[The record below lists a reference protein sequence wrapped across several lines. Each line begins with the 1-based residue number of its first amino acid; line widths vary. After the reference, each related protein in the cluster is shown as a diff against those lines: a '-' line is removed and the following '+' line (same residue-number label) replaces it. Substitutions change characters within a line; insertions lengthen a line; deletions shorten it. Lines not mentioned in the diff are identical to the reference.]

1 MGTKIPDLEREELMQ
16 SITDIT
22 VLSTITIKEALKIID
37 ESSKQ
42 ILLVVDETGKLVG
55 TLTDGDIRRGLL
67 KGLDLN
73 SSIESIIFA
82 TPTIAKIS
90 DTKEEILKIALSKKL
105 HQIPIVDENGK
116 IVGIQE
122 IEELIK
128 PKEKTNKVVLMVG
141 GLGTRLRP
149 LTDNTPKPMLK
160 VGNKPIL
167 QTIVEK
173 FAEYGYTNIV
183 MCVNYKSHVIK
194 DYFGDGSEF
203 GVNIEYVFEEQR
215 MGTAGALSLLKEK
228 PTEAFFVMNGDLLT
242 NVNFEHLHDYHMSNS
257 AMGTMCVREY
267 DFQVPYGVVNIEDSK
282 ILSIEEKPVQ
292 KFFVSAGI
300 YMLSP
305 EILKFIPQDEFFDMP
320 TLFEKLISEKKNAI
334 SFPLREYWL
343 DIGRMEEYKKANEE
357 YDEVF

>member
-1 MGTKIPDLEREELMQ
+1 MKRINNIKLKPT
-16 SITDIT
+16 S
-22 VLSTITIKEALKIID
+22 TIKEALIIID
-37 ESSKQ
+37 SGAMQ
-42 ILLVVDETGKLVG
+42 IALIVDENDRLLG

-73 SSIESIIFA
+73 SSIESVIFK
-82 TPTIAKIS
+82 TPTVAKIS
-90 DTKEEILKIALSKKL
+90 DTKEEILKIALTKKL
-105 HQIPIVDENGK
+105 HQIPIVDEDGK
-116 IVGIQE
+116 IIGIQD

-128 PKEKTNKVVLMVG
+128 PKDKTNRVILMVG

-149 LTDNTPKPMLK
+149 LTENTPKPMLK

-183 MCVNYKSHVIK
+183 MCVNYKSHVIEN
-194 DYFGDGSEF
+194 YFGDGSEF
-203 GVNIEYVFEEQR
+203 GVNIEYVLEDKR
-215 MGTAGALSLLKEK
+215 MGTAGALSLLKTK
-228 PTEAFFVMNGDLLT
+228 PTEPFFVMNGDLLT
-242 NVNFEHLHDYHMSNS
+242 NVNFAHLDNYHLSNN
-257 AMGTMCVREY
+257 AMATMCVREY
-267 DFQVPYGVVNIEDSK
+267 DFQVPYGVVSIKNSK
-282 ILSIEEKPVQ
+282 ILSIEEKPTH

-305 EILKFIPQDEFFDMP
+305 EILEYIPKNQFYDMP
-320 TLFEKLISEKKNAI
+320 TLFEDLISKNKNVV

-343 DIGRMEEYKKANEE
+343 DIGRMEEFEKANNE

>member
-1 MGTKIPDLEREELMQ
+1 MR
-16 SITDIT
+16 DIEN
-22 VLSTITIKEALKIID
+22 LKLNINSTIKEALEIID
-37 ESSKQ
+37 KAAMQ
-42 ILLVVDETGKLVG
+42 IALVIDNRDKLLG

-73 SSIESIIFA
+73 SSIKTIVYK
-82 TPTIAKIS
+82 TPTVANIT
-90 DTKEEILKIALSKKL
+90 DTKEEILKLALSKKL
-105 HQIPIVDENGK
+105 HQVPIIDNDGK

-128 PKEKTNKVVLMVG
+128 PKEKTNKVILMVG

-149 LTDNTPKPMLK
+149 LTENTPKPMLK

-173 FAEYGYTNIV
+173 FAEYGYINIV
-183 MCVNYKSHVIK
+183 MCVNYKSHIIQ
-194 DYFGDGSEF
+194 DYFGDGREF
-203 GVNIEYVFEEQR
+203 GVTIEYILEEQR

-228 PTEAFFVMNGDLLT
+228 PAEPFFVMNGDLLT
-242 NVNFEHLHDYHMSNS
+242 NVNFENLHNFHIENN
-257 AMGTMCVREY
+257 AIGTMCVREY
-267 DFQVPYGVVNIEDSK
+267 DFQVPYGVVNMNGSK
-282 ILSIEEKPVQ
+282 ILSIEEKPTHS
-292 KFFVSAGI
+292 FFVSAGI

-305 EILKFIPQDEFFDMP
+305 DVLKYIPKNEFYDMP
-320 TLFEKLISEKKNAI
+320 TLFEKFISENKNTI

-343 DIGRMEEYKKANEE
+343 DIGRMEEYKKANDE